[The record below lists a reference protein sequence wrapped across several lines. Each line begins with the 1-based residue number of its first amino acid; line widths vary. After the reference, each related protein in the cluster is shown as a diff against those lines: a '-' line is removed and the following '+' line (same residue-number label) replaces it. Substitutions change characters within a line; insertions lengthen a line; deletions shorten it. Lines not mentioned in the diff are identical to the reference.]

1 MKKRNIYITLA
12 SALVLLFSSCSKDF
26 LETPAPN
33 ISDESYFSSDDA
45 AISALIGVYDPL
57 ARYESTQIHEW
68 MLGDVVSDDAEK
80 GGEGPNDQ
88 AYCQELKEFRANSE
102 NQLLQ
107 ARWTDGYIGIN
118 RANKLIDGI
127 QGNENITKET
137 QDRVIAEAKFLRAYY
152 HFQLTKVFGKIPV
165 VTKVLKPSEFNLPQ
179 QEIPEVYAAIEK
191 DLKEAAEKLPKKESL
206 KPEDIGRA
214 TKGAAQ
220 AMLVKMYIFQSKWQE
235 AADLSDKFING
246 DFGSYQLEPNYAD
259 IFTSKGENGVES
271 IFEIQYMSVVGDGEW
286 GDDNEGTVTSIF
298 QGTRELYDSNGDIVS
313 GWGWG
318 FDLPTQNLVD
328 EYEAGDLRKDATILD
343 DHTIVFAGTADEEEI
358 CTQHI
363 NSIGYSD
370 KVYHSLKY
378 YIPSSERNDMSDS
391 PANWRVIRYADLLL
405 WNAEAK
411 AHIGGDWKTPLNQVR
426 IRAGL
431 ANTVNP
437 DGISAVAH
445 ERRVELAMEGH
456 RYWDLVRTG
465 KAVDKLGANGY
476 TDNKKFLPLPQKE
489 IALNPNLVQNPY

>member
-26 LETPAPN
+26 LNTPAPN

-45 AISALIGVYDPL
+45 AVSALIGVYDPL

-88 AYCQELKEFRANSE
+88 AYCQDLKEFRANAE

-118 RANKLIDGI
+118 RANKLIEGI
-127 QGNENITKET
+127 QGNDNISQAT
-137 QDRVIAEAKFLRAYY
+137 QDRVIGEALFLRAFY

-165 VTKVLKPSEFNLPQ
+165 VTKVLTPSEFNLPQ
-179 QEIPEVYAAIEK
+179 NSITEVYTQIENDLLQAIK
-191 DLKEAAEKLPKKESL
+191 VLPKKEDLSS
-206 KPEDIGRA
+206 EEIGRA

-220 AMLVKMYIFQSKWQE
+220 ALLIKSYVFLGKWNE
-235 AADLSDKFING
+235 VATMSDDFIANYNYDLES
-246 DFGSYQLEPNYAD
+246 NYAD
-259 IFTSKGENGVES
+259 IFTSKGENGIES
-271 IFEIQYMSVVGDGEW
+271 IFEIQYTSIPGDGEW

-298 QGTRELYDSNGDIVS
+298 QGTRELYDGDGNIMS

-328 EYEAGDLRKDATILD
+328 EYEVGDLRKDATILD
-343 DHTIVFAGTADEEEI
+343 DHTIVFAGTDDEEEI

-378 YIPSSERNDMSDS
+378 YIPASERNDMSDS
-391 PANWRVIRYADLLL
+391 PANWRVIRFADLLL

-411 AHIGGDWKTPLNQVR
+411 AHIGGDWETPLNRVR
-426 IRAGL
+426 NRAGL
-431 ANTVNP
+431 GNTTNT
-437 DGISAVAH
+437 DGVKAVAH

-465 KAVDKLGANGY
+465 KAVEKLGPNGY
-476 TDNKKFLPLPQKE
+476 TDNKKYLPLPQKE

>member
-1 MKKRNIYITLA
+1 MKKINIYITLA
-12 SALVLLFSSCSKDF
+12 SALILLFSSCSKDF
-26 LETPAPN
+26 LNTPAPN
-33 ISDESYFSSDDA
+33 ISDESFFSSDDA

-57 ARYESTQIHEW
+57 SRYESTEIHEW

-88 AYCQELKEFRANSE
+88 AYCQDLKEFRANSE
-102 NQLLQ
+102 NQLVQ
-107 ARWTDGYIGIN
+107 ARWTDSYIGIN
-118 RANKLIDGI
+118 RANKLIAGI
-127 QGNENITKET
+127 EGNDKISKDVQE
-137 QDRVIAEAKFLRAYY
+137 RVIGEAKFLRAYF

-165 VTKVLKPSEFNLPQ
+165 VTKVLQPSEFTLPQ
-179 QEIPEVYAAIEK
+179 NEISEVYAQIES
-191 DLKEAAEKLPKKESL
+191 DLSDAMKVLPKKTDLSA
-206 KPEDIGRA
+206 EDMGRA

-220 AMLVKMYIFQSKWQE
+220 AMLVKMYVFQGKWQE
-235 AADLSDKFING
+235 AADLSDDFIANLG
-246 DFGSYQLEPNYAD
+246 YSLTPNYAD
-259 IFTSKGENGVES
+259 IFTSAGENGSGS
-271 IFEIQYMSVVGDGEW
+271 IFEIQRVSIPGDGEW

-298 QGTRELYDSNGDIVS
+298 QGTRELYDANGDIVS

-343 DHTIVFAGTADEEEI
+343 DHTKVFVGTDDEEEI

-363 NSIGYSD
+363 NSIGYSQ

-378 YIPSSERNDMSDS
+378 YIPASERNDMSDS

-411 AHIGGDWKTPLNQVR
+411 AHIGGDWQTPLNLVR
-426 IRAGL
+426 TRAGL

-456 RYWDLVRTG
+456 RYWDLVRTD
-465 KAVDKLGANGY
+465 KAVEKLGPNGY
-476 TDNKKFLPLPQKE
+476 TDNKKYLPIPQKE
-489 IALNPNLVQNPY
+489 LALNPNLVQNPY

>member
-1 MKKRNIYITLA
+1 MKKINIYITLA
-12 SALVLLFSSCSKDF
+12 SALILLFSSCSKDF
-26 LETPAPN
+26 LNTPAPK
-33 ISDESYFSSDDA
+33 ISDQSFFTSDAA

-57 ARYESTQIHEW
+57 SRYESTEIHEW

-88 AYCQELKEFRANSE
+88 AFCQDLKEFRANSE
-102 NQLLQ
+102 NQLVQ
-107 ARWTDGYIGIN
+107 ARWTDSYIGIN
-118 RANKLIDGI
+118 RANKLIAGI
-127 QGNENITKET
+127 EGNDNISKEV
-137 QDRVIAEAKFLRAYY
+137 QARVVGEAKFLRAYF

-165 VTKVLKPSEFNLPQ
+165 VTKVLKPSEFTLPQ
-179 QEIPEVYAAIEK
+179 NEISEVYAQIES
-191 DLKEAAEKLPKKESL
+191 DLSDAMKVLPKKTDLSA
-206 KPEDIGRA
+206 EDMGRA

-235 AADLSDKFING
+235 AADLSDDFIANLG
-246 DFGSYQLEPNYAD
+246 YTLTPNYAD
-259 IFTSKGENGVES
+259 IFTSTGENGSGS
-271 IFEIQYMSVVGDGEW
+271 IFEIQRVSIAGDGEW

-298 QGTRELYDSNGDIVS
+298 QGTRELYDANGDITS

-318 FDLPTQNLVD
+318 FNLPTQNLVD

-343 DHTIVFAGTADEEEI
+343 DHTKVFVGTDDEEEI
-358 CTQHI
+358 CTEHI

-378 YIPSSERNDMSDS
+378 YIPASGRNDMSDS

-411 AHIGGDWKTPLNQVR
+411 ANLGGDWKTPLNEVR
-426 IRAGL
+426 NRAGL
-431 ANTVNP
+431 ANTSSP
-437 DGISAVAH
+437 DGIKAVAH

-456 RYWDLVRTG
+456 RYWDLVRTN

-476 TDNKKFLPLPQKE
+476 KDNKKYLPLPQKE
-489 IALNPNLVQNPY
+489 LALNPNLVQNPY